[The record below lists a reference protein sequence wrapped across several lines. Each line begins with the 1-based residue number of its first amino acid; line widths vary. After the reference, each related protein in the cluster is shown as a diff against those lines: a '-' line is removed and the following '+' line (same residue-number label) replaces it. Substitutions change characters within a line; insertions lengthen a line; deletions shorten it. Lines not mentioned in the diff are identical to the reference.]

1 MRNRALIARWTLE
14 HFPKAV
20 TLAAQRDGKH
30 FVEVLDYPLLRV
42 AFGSLLAEIQRVK
55 SEGDLPAARELVE
68 RYGVGIDQALHREV
82 LARYSTLHLAP
93 YKGFI
98 NPRYTPV
105 YGENGEIADVHI
117 DYSEAYDEQMLRYSR
132 QYGTLT

>member
-14 HFPKAV
+14 HYPQAV
-20 TLAAQRDGKH
+20 RLATRQGKH
-30 FVEVLDYPLLRV
+30 YVEVLDYPALRT

-55 SEGDLPAARELVE
+55 SEGDLATAQALVE
-68 RYGVGIDQALHREV
+68 RYGVEIDQALHQEV

-105 YGENGEIADVHI
+105 RGTNGEIADVRI
-117 DYSEAYDEQMLRYSR
+117 DYSETYDEQMLRYSQ
-132 QYGTLT
+132 QYKTLT